1 MTVLGMSRM
10 KKFLLFLVF
19 SIASGAFAQLPS
31 DVAHFSLNRVI
42 DGDTI
47 VTAEN
52 TRVRLWGIDTPERDQ
67 PHGASATDALA
78 EMLSDQ
84 KLYLETKAVDRYGRT
99 VGIIFN
105 ADGHEVNLQMVCAG
119 HAWWYERYAK
129 GALDYKQC
137 QQDARNNERGLWVD
151 ENPVAPWDWRRK

>member
-1 MTVLGMSRM
+1 MVLGMSQL
-10 KKFLLFLVF
+10 KELLLFLVF
-19 SIASGAFAQLPS
+19 SIASGAFAELPR
-31 DVAHFSLNRVI
+31 DVAYFSLKRVV

-47 VTAEN
+47 VTGEN
-52 TRVRLWGIDTPERDQ
+52 TRVRLWGIDAPERDQ

-84 KLYLETKAVDRYGRT
+84 TLYLETKAVDKYGRL

-105 ADGHEVNLQMVCAG
+105 ADDHEVNLQMVCAG

-129 GALDYKQC
+129 EALDYKQS
-137 QQDARNNERGLWVD
+137 QQDASNNERGLWVD
-151 ENPVAPWDWRRK
+151 ENPVAPWDWRRR